1 MQNESI
7 SESLTYVSDEPDI
20 KTLKYAYDQTVT
32 ELEAYFDLCRT
43 SYDDRRNWWPGKS
56 RDHRKHGA
64 DAFPWEGASDVECH
78 VIDERITRL
87 VSLFM
92 ASLNRANVRA
102 FPVESGDIARSKVVS
117 GFLKW
122 MVSSGYIPRF
132 YREMELGA
140 NYLLERG
147 ILITYVGWQR
157 EDRRFIQQLDL
168 SQIAQMSP
176 EIADAINSG
185 EMDDELILLIQN
197 IFPGTTPKRAKKAI
211 KELRKNGVAELPV
224 VRRQVNA
231 PEVKTLA
238 PDGDFFFPPY
248 VTDPQRAPY
257 CFWRT
262 YYTPQELENKVV
274 TDGWDEGFV
283 EHVIDK
289 YRGVNID
296 SIEREQEG
304 RRSISL
310 TDNAYE
316 AEELIEICYGYQRL
330 VDPEDGAE
338 GIYCTVFH
346 KEFSGDEFTQGYA
359 KFELLN
365 GYEDYPVVVT
375 RLSEDGKR
383 LYDASTIPSILRGIQ
398 NQVKVERDSRIDR
411 NSLATLPPILH
422 PVGQAPTDWGP
433 GRMIP
438 YRRKG
443 DLDFAPTP
451 AYNTGSLEMENTM
464 LELADRLVGLD
475 ETSSISQVRKQ
486 FLVDKFLSHTAEVLR
501 MAYKCFQRFGPD
513 EVFFRVTGIPDPQV
527 LNKGNPD
534 ENFDILIN
542 FDVQNTD
549 PETVQNKLQQFVALN
564 QLNANG
570 RMNVDSL
577 LDIAAASIDP
587 IMADAVLQPVESA
600 QQQVVKD
607 VTDDLTKIFSG
618 IEMPARPA
626 GAQIALQVIQQ
637 YAQQPDVAQRLQQD
651 EAFAA
656 RLEKYAGQYTFQ
668 MQQAQNAQIGRV
680 GTAPA
685 QMGDIS
691 TQNVMSESKPTFA
704 YFLQASCC

>member
-1 MQNESI
+1 MQNDSI
-7 SESLTYVSDEPDI
+7 SESLTYLAEEPDI
-20 KTLKYAYDQTVT
+20 KTLRYAYDQIVT

-43 SYDDRRNWWPGKS
+43 SYDDRRNYWPGKS

-64 DAFPWEGASDVECH
+64 DAFPWEGASDSECH

-92 ASLNRANVRA
+92 SSLKRANVRA
-102 FPVESGDIARSKVVS
+102 FPVESSDIVRSKLVS

-147 ILITYVGWQR
+147 ILISYVGWHR
-157 EDRRFIQQLDL
+157 EDRRFLQNLSLQQI
-168 SQIAQMSP
+168 SQISP
-176 EIADAINSG
+176 EVSAAIQSG
-185 EMDDELILLIQN
+185 EEDEALVELLIAT
-197 IFPGTTPKRAKKAI
+197 FEGTTPKRAKKAL
-211 KELRKNGVAELPV
+211 KDLRKNGEAELPI
-224 VRRQVNA
+224 VRRQINA

-262 YYTPQELENKVV
+262 YYTPQELENKVI

-283 EHVIDK
+283 DYVIEH
-289 YRGVNID
+289 YRGVSID

-316 AEELIEICYGYQRL
+316 AEELIEITYGYQRL
-330 VDPEDGAE
+330 IDQEDGSE

-346 KEFSGDEFTQGYA
+346 RDFDGNEMAQGYA

-375 RLSEDGKR
+375 KLSEDSKR
-383 LYDASTIPSILRGIQ
+383 LYDTNTIPSVLRGIQ

-422 PVGQAPTDWGP
+422 PVGQAPNDWGP

-451 AYNTGSLEMENTM
+451 AYNQGSLEMEQTQQTQ
-464 LELADRLVGLD
+464 ADRLVGLD
-475 ETSSISQVRKQ
+475 ENSNISQIRQQ

-501 MAYKCFQRFGPD
+501 MAFKCFQRFGPD
-513 EVFFRVTGIPDPQV
+513 EVFFRVTGTPDP
-527 LNKGNPD
+527 LTFTKGNPD

-549 PETVQNKLQQFVALN
+549 PETVKSKLAQFVQLN
-564 QLNANG
+564 QLNANN
-570 RMNVDSL
+570 RLNVDSL
-577 LDIAAASIDP
+577 LDIAAAEIDP
-587 IMADAVLQPVESA
+587 VMADAVLQPVETA
-600 QQQVVKD
+600 QQEVVQG
-607 VTDDLTKIFSG
+607 VTDDLSKIYSG
-618 IEMPARPA
+618 IEQPARPA
-626 GAQIALQVIQQ
+626 GASIAIQVIQQ
-637 YAQQPDVAQRLQQD
+637 YSQQPDIAQRLQSD
-651 EAFAA
+651 PAFAE
-656 RLEKYAGQYTFQ
+656 RLQKYAGQYTFQ
-668 MQQAQNAQIGRV
+668 VQQAQNAQIGRV
-680 GTAPA
+680 GTEPA
-685 QMGDIS
+685 QMGDID
-691 TQNVMSESKPTFA
+691 TQN
-704 YFLQASCC
+704 L

>member
-1 MQNESI
+1 MQNDSI
-7 SESLTYVSDEPDI
+7 SESLTYLAEEPDI
-20 KTLKYAYDQTVT
+20 KTLRYAYDQIVT

-43 SYDDRRNWWPGKS
+43 SYDDRRNYWPGKS
-56 RDHRKHGA
+56 RDHRKHGS
-64 DAFPWEGASDVECH
+64 DAFPWEGASDSECH

-92 ASLNRANVRA
+92 SSLKRANVRA
-102 FPVESGDIARSKVVS
+102 FPVESSDIVRSKLVS

-147 ILITYVGWQR
+147 ILISYVGWHR
-157 EDRRFIQQLDL
+157 EDRRFLQNLSLQQI
-168 SQIAQMSP
+168 SQISP
-176 EIADAINSG
+176 EVSAAIQSG
-185 EMDDELILLIQN
+185 EEDEALVELLIAT
-197 IFPGTTPKRAKKAI
+197 FEGTTPKRAKKAL
-211 KELRKNGVAELPV
+211 KDLRKNGEAELPI
-224 VRRQVNA
+224 VRRQINA

-262 YYTPQELENKVV
+262 YYTPQELENKVI

-283 EHVIDK
+283 DYVIEH
-289 YRGVNID
+289 YRGVSID

-316 AEELIEICYGYQRL
+316 AEELIEITYGYQRL
-330 VDPEDGAE
+330 IDQEDGSE

-346 KEFSGDEFTQGYA
+346 RDFDGNEMAQGYA

-375 RLSEDGKR
+375 KLSEDSKR
-383 LYDASTIPSILRGIQ
+383 LYDTNTIPSVLRGIQ

-422 PVGQAPTDWGP
+422 PVGQAPNDWGP

-451 AYNTGSLEMENTM
+451 AYNQGSLEMEQTQQTQ
-464 LELADRLVGLD
+464 ADRLVGLD
-475 ETSSISQVRKQ
+475 ENSNISQIRQQ

-501 MAYKCFQRFGPD
+501 MAFKCFQRFGPD
-513 EVFFRVTGIPDPQV
+513 EVFFRVTGTPDP
-527 LNKGNPD
+527 LTFTKGNPD

-549 PETVQNKLQQFVALN
+549 PETVKSKLAQFVQLN
-564 QLNANG
+564 QLNANN
-570 RMNVDSL
+570 RLNVDSL
-577 LDIAAASIDP
+577 LDIAAAEIDP
-587 IMADAVLQPVESA
+587 VMADAVLQPVETA
-600 QQQVVKD
+600 QQEVVQS
-607 VTDDLTKIFSG
+607 VTDDLSKIYSG
-618 IEMPARPA
+618 IEQPARPA
-626 GAQIALQVIQQ
+626 GASIAIQVIQQ
-637 YAQQPDVAQRLQQD
+637 YSQQPDIAQRLQSD
-651 EAFAA
+651 PAFAE
-656 RLEKYAGQYTFQ
+656 RLQKYAGQYTFQ
-668 MQQAQNAQIGRV
+668 VQQAQNAQIGRV

-685 QMGDIS
+685 QMGDID
-691 TQNVMSESKPTFA
+691 TQN
-704 YFLQASCC
+704 L

>member
-1 MQNESI
+1 MISNNI
-7 SESLTYVSDEPDI
+7 SEALTYLSDEPDV
-20 KTLKYAYDQTVT
+20 KALNLAYDQTVT

-43 SYDDRRNWWPGKS
+43 SYDERRNFWPGKS
-56 RDHRKHGA
+56 RDHRKHGS
-64 DAFPWEGASDVECH
+64 DAFPWEGASDIECH
-78 VIDERITRL
+78 IIDERITRL
-87 VSLFM
+87 VALFM
-92 ASLNRANVRA
+92 SSLRRANVRA
-102 FPVESGDIARSKVVS
+102 FPVESGDIARSKLVS

-140 NYLLERG
+140 NYMLERG
-147 ILITYVGWQR
+147 ILITYVGWHR
-157 EDRRFIQQLDL
+157 EDRTFKQLIDL
-168 SQIAQMSP
+168 NQIAEISP
-176 EIADAINSG
+176 EAAMAIQSG
-185 EMDDELILLIQN
+185 DSDEELILLLQN
-197 IFPGTTPKRAKKAI
+197 TFDGVTEKRAKKAL
-211 KELRKNGVAELPV
+211 KELRKNGVTELPIV
-224 VRRQVNA
+224 KRQVNS

-257 CFWRT
+257 CFWKT
-262 YYTPQELENKVV
+262 YYTAQELQTKVS
-274 TDGWDEGFV
+274 TDGWDEDFV
-283 EHVIDK
+283 DYIISK

-316 AEELIEICYGYQRL
+316 ADELIEIVYGYQRL
-330 VDPEDGAE
+330 IDEEDGSE

-346 KEFSGDEFTQGYA
+346 KEFSGNEIAPGYA

-375 RLSEDGKR
+375 RLAEDTKR
-383 LYDASTIPSILRGIQ
+383 LYDTQTIPDILRGIQ
-398 NQVKVERDSRIDR
+398 NQVKVEKDSRIDR

-451 AYNTGSLEMENTM
+451 AYNQGSLEMETT
-464 LELADRLVGLD
+464 LTDLADRLVGLD
-475 ETSSISQVRKQ
+475 EQSQISTVRQQ

-501 MAYKCFQRFGPD
+501 MSFKCFQRFGPD
-513 EVFFRVTGIPDPQV
+513 EIFFRVTGIPDAQV
-527 LNKGNPD
+527 FNKGNPD

-542 FDVQNTD
+542 FDVLNAD
-549 PETVQNKLQQFVALN
+549 PENVQAKLKQFAELTQFN
-564 QLNANG
+564 TNN
-570 RMNVDSL
+570 RMSMDNF
-577 LDIAAASIDP
+577 LDIAASAVDP
-587 IMADAVLQPVESA
+587 VMADAILQPVESA
-600 QQQVVKD
+600 QEEVVKQ
-607 VTDDLTKIFSG
+607 VTDDLAKIFAG

-626 GAQIALQVIQQ
+626 GAQIAMQVIQE
-637 YAQQPDVAQRLQQD
+637 YAQQPDIAQRAATD
-651 EAFAA
+651 EAFSA
-656 RLEKYAGQYTFQ
+656 RLQKYIGQYTFQ

-685 QMGDIS
+685 QMGAVN
-691 TQNVMSESKPTFA
+691 TQNM
-704 YFLQASCC
+704 

>member
-1 MQNESI
+1 
-7 SESLTYVSDEPDI
+7 
-20 KTLKYAYDQTVT
+20 
-32 ELEAYFDLCRT
+32 
-43 SYDDRRNWWPGKS
+43 
-56 RDHRKHGA
+56 
-64 DAFPWEGASDVECH
+64 
-78 VIDERITRL
+78 
-87 VSLFM
+87 
-92 ASLNRANVRA
+92 
-102 FPVESGDIARSKVVS
+102 
-117 GFLKW
+117 

-185 EMDDELILLIQN
+185 EMDDDLVLLIQN

-211 KELRKNGVAELPV
+211 KELRKSGVAELPV

-383 LYDASTIPSILRGIQ
+383 LYDATTIPSVLRGIQ

-451 AYNTGSLEMENTM
+451 AYNNGSLEMETTQ
-464 LELADRLVGLD
+464 LDLADRLVGLD

-501 MAYKCFQRFGPD
+501 MAYRCFQRFGPD

-549 PETVQNKLQQFVALN
+549 PETVQAKLQQFVALN

-570 RMNVDSL
+570 RMNVDNL

-637 YAQQPDVAQRLQQD
+637 YAQQPDIAQRLQQD

-685 QMGDIS
+685 QMGNVQ
-691 TQNVMSESKPTFA
+691 TQN
-704 YFLQASCC
+704 L

>member
-1 MQNESI
+1 
-7 SESLTYVSDEPDI
+7 
-20 KTLKYAYDQTVT
+20 
-32 ELEAYFDLCRT
+32 
-43 SYDDRRNWWPGKS
+43 
-56 RDHRKHGA
+56 
-64 DAFPWEGASDVECH
+64 
-78 VIDERITRL
+78 
-87 VSLFM
+87 
-92 ASLNRANVRA
+92 
-102 FPVESGDIARSKVVS
+102 
-117 GFLKW
+117 

-147 ILITYVGWQR
+147 ILISYVGWHR
-157 EDRRFIQQLDL
+157 EDRRFLQNLSLQQI
-168 SQIAQMSP
+168 SQISP
-176 EIADAINSG
+176 EVSAAIQSG
-185 EMDDELILLIQN
+185 EEDEALVELLIAT
-197 IFPGTTPKRAKKAI
+197 FEGTTPKRAKKAL
-211 KELRKNGVAELPV
+211 KDLRKNGEAELPI
-224 VRRQVNA
+224 VRRQINA

-262 YYTPQELENKVV
+262 YYTPQELENKVI

-283 EHVIDK
+283 DYVIEH
-289 YRGVNID
+289 YRGVSID

-316 AEELIEICYGYQRL
+316 AEELIEITYGYQRL
-330 VDPEDGAE
+330 IDQEDGSE

-346 KEFSGDEFTQGYA
+346 RDFDGNEMAQGYA

-375 RLSEDGKR
+375 KLSEDSKR
-383 LYDASTIPSILRGIQ
+383 LYDTNTIPSVLRGIQ

-422 PVGQAPTDWGP
+422 PVGQAPNDWGP

-451 AYNTGSLEMENTM
+451 AYNQGSLEMEQTQQTQ
-464 LELADRLVGLD
+464 ADRLVGLD
-475 ETSSISQVRKQ
+475 ENSNISQIRQQ

-501 MAYKCFQRFGPD
+501 MAFKCFQRFGPD
-513 EVFFRVTGIPDPQV
+513 EVFFRVTGTPDP
-527 LNKGNPD
+527 LTFTKGNPD

-549 PETVQNKLQQFVALN
+549 PETVKSKLAQFVQLN
-564 QLNANG
+564 QLNANN
-570 RMNVDSL
+570 RLNVDSL
-577 LDIAAASIDP
+577 LDIAAAEIDP
-587 IMADAVLQPVESA
+587 VMADAVLQPVETA
-600 QQQVVKD
+600 QQEVVQS
-607 VTDDLTKIFSG
+607 VTDDLSKIYSG
-618 IEMPARPA
+618 IEQPARPA
-626 GAQIALQVIQQ
+626 GASIAIQVIQQ
-637 YAQQPDVAQRLQQD
+637 YSQQPDIAQRLQTD
-651 EAFAA
+651 PAFAD
-656 RLEKYAGQYTFQ
+656 RLQKYAGQYTFQ
-668 MQQAQNAQIGRV
+668 VQQAQNAQIGRV

-685 QMGDIS
+685 QMGDID
-691 TQNVMSESKPTFA
+691 TQN
-704 YFLQASCC
+704 L